1 MTLPVR
7 RAIIRPSFAS
17 IADTLQEEFANKG
30 LRLYE
35 NIDIDIRFKHT
46 KEYKTKQYHTPLS
59 DTYTNNTNNNNNII
73 IYILRSVYMTLK
85 FFTPIANNSL
95 LSQKAQQSPLASS
108 TAHCTCCNISGSP
121 ASMVHTCCRT
131 LSLPGSR
138 RNSKHTDCSLRRCSE
153 KLTRSGRSN
162 EPWCRVL
169 LTMGNVKLVSSNM
182 WNFSARILN

>member
-1 MTLPVR
+1 
-7 RAIIRPSFAS
+7 
-17 IADTLQEEFANKG
+17 
-30 LRLYE
+30 
-35 NIDIDIRFKHT
+35 
-46 KEYKTKQYHTPLS
+46 
-59 DTYTNNTNNNNNII
+59 
-73 IYILRSVYMTLK
+73 MTLK
-85 FFTPIANNSL
+85 FFTPTANNTL
-95 LSQKAQQSPLASS
+95 LSQKAQQSPLAST

-121 ASMVHTCCRT
+121 ASSVHTCCRT

-182 WNFSARILN
+182 WNFSARIHN

>member
-1 MTLPVR
+1 MTL
-7 RAIIRPSFAS
+7 
-17 IADTLQEEFANKG
+17 TL
-30 LRLYE
+30 
-35 NIDIDIRFKHT
+35 
-46 KEYKTKQYHTPLS
+46 
-59 DTYTNNTNNNNNII
+59 
-73 IYILRSVYMTLK
+73 
-85 FFTPIANNSL
+85 FTPIAINTL
-95 LSQKAQQSPLASS
+95 LSQKAQQSPLARS

-121 ASMVHTCCRT
+121 ANTVHTCWRT

-182 WNFSARILN
+182 WNFSARIHN